1 VIRLRTCGVRCSTQA
16 SILSVRFTGMRSTT
30 AGKAPSR
37 PPAGSDAP
45 PRVVSAAG
53 CLAIAALPRSFL
65 SLLPMKGEPPRRCR
79 TKLGELVTRPL
90 PEVET
95 NRPQST
101 TAGVT
106 NELGHRRMAAK
117 KYRGRVHSIDLIA
130 IFIDDDHLRSR
141 LSNTL
146 REPSCGPVEPSAESI
161 RIVGDPRLT
170 FDLAI

>member
-1 VIRLRTCGVRCSTQA
+1 MTGCQRRRVLVIRLR
-16 SILSVRFTGMRSTT
+16 
-30 AGKAPSR
+30 
-37 PPAGSDAP
+37 
-45 PRVVSAAG
+45 
-53 CLAIAALPRSFL
+53 
-65 SLLPMKGEPPRRCR
+65 
-79 TKLGELVTRPL
+79 ELVTRPL

-141 LSNTL
+141 LSNTI

-161 RIVGDPRLT
+161 LPCQLT
-170 FDLAI
+170 SLESSGLLNFALQHASDESASRSHVWSEELPSFFSGGINVFDRWNPPQLIAFAFWGILVCHSTFPSSNFGIKGSA